1 LEEDMPGLVKTKTGR
16 VVSTKMQKTV
26 VVAVES
32 LKPHPLY
39 KHTLRRTKRFK
50 AHDEHN
56 DCREGDVVKIAETR
70 PLSKEKR
77 WRVVEILRHD
87 EALVVSQQVRADT
100 TTPLDDLA
108 AERAAEG
115 DEDE

>member
-1 LEEDMPGLVKTKTGR
+1 MPGLVKTKTGR

-39 KHTLRRTKRFK
+39 KRAVRQTKRFK

-56 DCREGDVVKIAETR
+56 SCQEGDVVRIAETR

-77 WRVVEILRHD
+77 WRVLEILRHD
-87 EALVVSQQVRADT
+87 EAIVVTQAIRQEQT
-100 TTPLDDLA
+100 TTEALA
-108 AERAAEG
+108 V
-115 DEDE
+115 EDAVVGGET

>member
-1 LEEDMPGLVKTKTGR
+1 MPGNVKLKTGR

-26 VVAVES
+26 VVAVEA

-39 KHTLRRTKRFK
+39 KRTVRKTARFK

-56 DCREGDVVKIAETR
+56 DCREGDVVRIAETR

-87 EALVVSQQVRADT
+87 EALVVSQQIRHQELVSVNTDEDT
-100 TTPLDDLA
+100 TDLG
-108 AERAAEG
+108 G
-115 DEDE
+115 DA